1 MGREIERKFL
11 LKNDNWRGLA
21 QGTPY
26 RQGYLN
32 AQKGCTVRVRIMGG
46 IGVITI
52 KGPAVAGV
60 RPEYEYEIPVSDA
73 NEMLDNLCLKPLI
86 EKIRYK
92 IPYGSFTWEVD
103 EFEGLNAGLIV
114 AEIELAAVDQKFPRP
129 DWIGAEVTDDPRYYN
144 ASLVRTPYKDWPKPQ

>member
-1 MGREIERKFL
+1 MGQEIERKFL
-11 LKNDNWRGLA
+11 LKNEDWRGLA
-21 QGTPY
+21 RGTPY

-32 AQKGCTVRVRIMGG
+32 AQKGCTVRVRTMGN

-92 IPYGSFTWEVD
+92 IPYGAFTWEVD
-103 EFEGLNAGLIV
+103 EFQGLNAGLVI
-114 AEIELAAVDQKFPRP
+114 AEIELAAIDQEFPVP
-129 DWIGAEVTDDPRYYN
+129 GWIGKEVTGSPQYYN
-144 ASLVRTPYKDWPKPQ
+144 ASLVQTPYKDWPKTP